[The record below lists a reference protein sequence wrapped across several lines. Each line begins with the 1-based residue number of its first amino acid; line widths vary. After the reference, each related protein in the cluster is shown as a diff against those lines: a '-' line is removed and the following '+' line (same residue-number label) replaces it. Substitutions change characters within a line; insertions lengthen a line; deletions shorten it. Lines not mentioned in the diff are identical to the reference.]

1 MIFFFYYILKCIV
14 YNNYNYNYNKRK
26 KKKGYIYI
34 FVVELKEDHIK
45 STIKRIYIYITEKKK
60 VFN

>member
-1 MIFFFYYILKCIV
+1 V